1 MLMSVFFGIKRFV
14 IHTIMI
20 RTILLCIFMQLSL
33 LISLLLI
40 YMNDYDYYQMPGMV
54 SIYEY

>member
-1 MLMSVFFGIKRFV
+1 MLMSVFFDIKRFV

-20 RTILLCIFMQLSL
+20 KTILLCIFMQLSL
-33 LISLLLI
+33 LIILLLI
-40 YMNDYDYYQMPGMV
+40 CMNDYDYYEMPDMV